1 MSVSSLLLGTGIAP
15 EERDFLGW
23 SSLTPPPQLSG
34 CFTAGHP
41 LTLRVNPSPEYPW
54 VRISCVF
61 VQSVI
66 ILVRAVTISPQWVHQ
81 TYHLSEVSGMS
92 SSPLLLVSF
101 GFVCKLKF
109 VWGFGLVPRTSL
121 PAYHGITA
129 SLRHI
134 HLLWHE
140 VPPGLQV
147 SHCSPMVL
155 HGWKGPSCLTLVCY
169 MKLPPLLHQEGLLPS
184 FFTDLGVCRDV
195 SHILIPLSSSCV
207 EIGWGLLPLLKF
219 IIPKVPSLLLG
230 LASDS
235 DGSGLEQA
243 GISSV
248 RHGGSF
254 GQLLTEGSPVS
265 PQLPWGNFHVRPV
278 QTEISEIYF
287 SGGTEIYFSFCLMWL
302 FF

>member
-1 MSVSSLLLGTGIAP
+1 MSVSNFLLGAGIAP

-23 SSLTPPPQLSG
+23 SSLTPPLQLSG

-41 LTLRVNPSPEYPW
+41 LTLRVNPSPKYPW

-81 TYHLSEVSGMS
+81 AYHLSEVSGMS

-169 MKLPPLLHQEGLLPS
+169 MELPPLLHQEGLLSS
-184 FFTDLGVCRDV
+184 FFTGLGVCRDV

-207 EIGWGLLPLLKF
+207 EMGWGLLPLLKF

-248 RHGGSF
+248 RHGGASDSF
-254 GQLLTEGSPVS
+254 SLKAALYLPNYHEGIFVS
-265 PQLPWGNFHVRPV
+265 DQYKLKFLKFIFQGAQKFTFPFA
-278 QTEISEIYF
+278 
-287 SGGTEIYFSFCLMWL
+287 
-302 FF
+302 